1 MDKIGENEVVNI
13 LKKMVDNDNEDFIDI
28 IKKIIKKKSELSSRQ
43 KRSILY
49 LFKSYICNLRN

>member
-28 IKKIIKKKSELSSRQ
+28 IKKN
-43 KRSILY
+43 Y
-49 LFKSYICNLRN
+49 

>member
-28 IKKIIKKKSELSSRQ
+28 IKKIIKKKIRIIFTTKEEHF
-43 KRSILY
+43 I
-49 LFKSYICNLRN
+49 FV